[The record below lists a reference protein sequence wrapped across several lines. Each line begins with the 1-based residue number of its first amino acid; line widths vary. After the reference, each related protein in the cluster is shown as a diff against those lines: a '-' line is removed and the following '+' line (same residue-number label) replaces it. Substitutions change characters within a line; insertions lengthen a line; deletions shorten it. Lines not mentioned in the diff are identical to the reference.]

1 MVLCRNVVPF
11 IDYRFGCC
19 DLPWRGVI
27 HHGTGKAS
35 AVINGRK
42 LNSDLRRFL
51 WSNPTTPTRPRAPVE
66 VSINDNLPTSSPSG
80 KTVLN
85 VLAGVVGL
93 IVLVVLYYKT
103 IGF

>member
-1 MVLCRNVVPF
+1 MV
-11 IDYRFGCC
+11 
-19 DLPWRGVI
+19 
-27 HHGTGKAS
+27 
-35 AVINGRK
+35 
-42 LNSDLRRFL
+42 
-51 WSNPTTPTRPRAPVE
+51 NPTTATRPRAPVE